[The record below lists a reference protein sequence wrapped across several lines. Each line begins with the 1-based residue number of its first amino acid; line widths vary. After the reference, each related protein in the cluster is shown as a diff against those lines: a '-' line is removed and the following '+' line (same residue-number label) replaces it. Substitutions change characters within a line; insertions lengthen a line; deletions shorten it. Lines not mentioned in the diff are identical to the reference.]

1 MMARMAEPYLER
13 LSHIIEQLG
22 PISAENV
29 TLEARHFF
37 SGAALFANG
46 KICASLSPAGFAVKL
61 PAEVRQSLL
70 DEGKGKEFR
79 FFAKGPIKREYILLS
94 DSFIQDEKALREL
107 INTSVNYVVILLN
120 SNTEAVKE

>member
-1 MMARMAEPYLER
+1 LAEPYLDR

-22 PISAENV
+22 LIPPENV
-29 TLEARHFF
+29 TLETRHFF
-37 SGAALFANG
+37 SGAALFVNG

-70 DEGKGKEFR
+70 DERKGKEFR

-107 INTSVNYVVILLN
+107 INTSVKYVVIMTG
-120 SNTEAVKE
+120 SGTGVAKE

>member
-1 MMARMAEPYLER
+1 MAQPYLGR
-13 LSHIIEQLG
+13 LSHIIEQHG
-22 PISAENV
+22 PISPENV

-61 PAEVRQSLL
+61 PAEVRQNLL
-70 DEGKGKEFR
+70 DERIGKEFR

-94 DSFIQDEKALREL
+94 DSFIQDEEALQRLIEASVSYAVGEL
-107 INTSVNYVVILLN
+107 DS
-120 SNTEAVKE
+120 SSPAEK